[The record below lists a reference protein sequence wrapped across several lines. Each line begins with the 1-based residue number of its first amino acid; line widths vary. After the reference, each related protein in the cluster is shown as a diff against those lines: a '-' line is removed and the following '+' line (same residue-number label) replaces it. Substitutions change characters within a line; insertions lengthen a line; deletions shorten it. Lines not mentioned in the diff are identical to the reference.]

1 MSSFLLRVASIPLL
15 LYVLCN
21 TIRGS
26 QYNKKYENTYTSA
39 TTTRV
44 FQIITL
50 IWVGRRACMGI

>member
-1 MSSFLLRVASIPLL
+1 MSTFMLHVTSIPLL
-15 LYVLCN
+15 FYALCN

-44 FQIITL
+44 FQVSTL
-50 IWVGRRACMGI
+50 IWVEHTASMGI